1 MIKTD
6 RQLAVTKAT
15 VERFEADLSSFDRDA
30 AAATGLAPQLVEAH
44 HASLKCTLEE
54 MRSKIAEYEALKA
67 STTLVVEDIDLEHLP
82 LSLIKARIARRWTQ
96 RDLAEQLGLKEQQIQ
111 RYEADEYAGAS
122 LTRLIEVANALNL
135 EVSIRATSRSAE
147 NLKRPVAKVIT
158 KKARPA
164 SATTAKRSAKKAPA
178 QSRAKPTRSG
188 AKPPRSRTSPEAK
201 SG

>member
-1 MIKTD
+1 MITND
-6 RQLAVTKAT
+6 RQLSLTRAEAAKLKAALQKFQSGAEIPED
-15 VERFEADLSSFDRDA
+15 VD
-30 AAATGLAPQLVEAH
+30 PVLVN
-44 HASLKCTLEE
+44 ASLDAMASEIERLEQD
-54 MRSKIAEYEALKA
+54 IAAYLELQA
-67 STTLVVEDIDLEHLP
+67 SPPDVLFDGTIEHLP

-96 RDLAEQLGLKEQQIQ
+96 RDLAEQLGLKDQQIQ